1 VRTPRYIIGIDEA
14 GRGPLAGPVA
24 VGAVVVPIDFDWS
37 SVAGA
42 KDSKKMT
49 PKSREVMYKK
59 MLLLRKA
66 GKLDFAVAF
75 SSAALIDTHGIVP
88 AVQSALNRALR
99 HFPEVEPRETMVL
112 LDGGLRAPSMFSNQ
126 KTIIRGDQSEPVISL
141 ASIATKVTRDRLMVR
156 IAKKYPPYG
165 FEIHK
170 GYGTIA
176 HRAAIKNHGLSNFH
190 RATFCKRLSP

>member
-1 VRTPRYIIGIDEA
+1 
-14 GRGPLAGPVA
+14 
-24 VGAVVVPIDFDWS
+24 
-37 SVAGA
+37 
-42 KDSKKMT
+42 MT

>member
-1 VRTPRYIIGIDEA
+1 MRTPRYIIGIDEA